1 MLKKSKYC
9 FFRIVKRTY
18 EDNSFVFI
26 IQYKSITKKRKKWK
40 EVIYPFDSIEAANR
54 EIDAQIRIDNPKK
67 VIKEEII

>member
-18 EDNSFVFI
+18 KDNSFVFI

-40 EVIYPFDSIEAANR
+40 EVIYPFDSIEGANR

>member
-54 EIDAQIRIDNPKK
+54 EINAQIRIDNPKK

>member
-1 MLKKSKYC
+1 
-9 FFRIVKRTY
+9 VKRTY

>member
-1 MLKKSKYC
+1 
-9 FFRIVKRTY
+9 VKRTY
-18 EDNSFVFI
+18 KDNSFVFI

>member
-18 EDNSFVFI
+18 KDNSFVFI